1 MKLVIAIT
9 VGMRHK
15 DLPNFSSLASIIEQG
30 SVSFLTPPLPAVTCA
45 AQATFLTGKDASA
58 HGIVGNGWF
67 HRDTREVRFWLQP
80 RDLIESPTFIEQLR
94 QQGLTVAN
102 LFWWFNMGSGAD
114 WSLTPRPEYPA
125 DGRKIPSV
133 YGEPPELPV
142 EMQKELGRF
151 PLFDFWGPRAG
162 IPSTRWIVDSAI
174 SMIEQKDPDV
184 LMVYLPHLDYDDQR
198 YGADSPQGQRSRQQL
213 DVELNRLV
221 EASRSRGA
229 DWMVLSEYGVEDVTR
244 PIFPNRLLALS
255 GDLQVQSTGH
265 GELLDVHRSRAFAV
279 CDHQLA
285 HVHLSA
291 DANAT
296 AVIDRLQRLE
306 GVERVLSGDQRTA
319 VGLGHSRA
327 GDLILLAESGC
338 WFAYPWWQD
347 EALAPDFAR
356 TVDIHRKP
364 GYDPAELFVDPALR
378 WPALKIG
385 WRLLQKKLGMR
396 ALLDVIS
403 TDPSMVRGSHGRLP
417 SRPELGPVMVR
428 SWQSREPSI
437 DARDVHD
444 EILELLRESE

>member
-9 VGMRHK
+9 VGLRHK
-15 DLPNFSSLASIIEQG
+15 DLHQFSSLAPIIEQG
-30 SVSFLTPPLPAVTCA
+30 SVSALTPPLPAVTCSTQA
-45 AQATFLTGKDASA
+45 AFLTGKEATS

-67 HRDTREVRFWLQP
+67 HRETREVRFWLQP
-80 RDLIESPTFIEQLR
+80 RDLIETPTFIDRIR

-142 EMQKELGRF
+142 EMQRDLGRF

-162 IPSTRWIVDSAI
+162 LPSTRWIIDSAI

-184 LMVYLPHLDYDDQR
+184 LMVYLPHLDYNDQR
-198 YGADSPQGQRSRQQL
+198 YGADSPEGQLSRQQL
-213 DVELNRLV
+213 DAELKRLLD
-221 EASRSRGA
+221 ASRSRGA
-229 DWMVLSEYGVEDVTR
+229 DSMVLSEYGVEDVTR
-244 PIFPNRLLALS
+244 VVFPNRRLAQS

-265 GELLDVHRSRAFAV
+265 GDLLDVHRSRAFAV

-285 HVHLSA
+285 HVHISANA
-291 DANAT
+291 DAA
-296 AVIDRLQRLE
+296 AVQDRLQRLE
-306 GVERVLSGDQRTA
+306 GVERVLSGEQLTE
-319 VGLGHSRA
+319 VGLGHRRA
-327 GDLILLAESGC
+327 GDLVLLAEPGC
-338 WFAYPWWQD
+338 WFAYPWWHD
-347 EALAPDFAR
+347 EARAPDYAR

-396 ALLDVIS
+396 TLLDVIS

-417 SRPELGPVMVR
+417 SRPELGPVVVR
-428 SWQSREPSI
+428 SWPHPEKSI
-437 DARDVHD
+437 HAVDVYD
-444 EILELLRESE
+444 EILERLREGR